1 MTNDYIKIL
10 KSAIFTYVLYTL
22 LSLESFAIQ
31 TFHTVKKE
39 INQLYFIV
47 IYFYKGE
54 ETDVEWYPS
63 MAISFY
69 ALAINQ

>member
-10 KSAIFTYVLYTL
+10 KSAIFTYVLCTL

-47 IYFYKGE
+47 VFFYKGE
-54 ETDVEWYPS
+54 QTDFGWYPS

-69 ALAINQ
+69 ALAENQ